1 MAQFLT
7 GVKSYTVFFL
17 LMMILLHLVPREA
30 YRKYIHFFMGMLLV
44 LAFLSPVL
52 TLLFD
57 SGEFLDMVEYE
68 TFQEQLEE
76 LQKDTDRIEFLQQDY
91 YEAQCREMTERE
103 LEQMAL
109 LYDYEMQ
116 ETDIS
121 FTEDNEIEEITMIVH
136 KKEDEISVKK
146 IQIGESEVCE
156 NAGDL
161 EKSIREYYGL
171 EEEAVQVL
179 VAEA

>member
-7 GVKSYTVFFL
+7 SVKSYIVFFL

-30 YRKYIHFFMGMLLV
+30 YRKYIQFFMGMLLV

-52 TLLFD
+52 SLLFD

-68 TFQEQLEE
+68 AFQEQLEE

-91 YEAQCREMTERE
+91 YKTQCREMTERE
-103 LEQMAL
+103 LAQIVQV
-109 LYDYEMQ
+109 YDYELQ
-116 ETDIS
+116 ETEIS
-121 FTEDNEIEEITMIVH
+121 FSAENEINEIIIVVNK
-136 KKEDEISVKK
+136 KKEDSLVEN
-146 IQIGESEVCE
+146 IQIGKSENGE
-156 NAGDL
+156 EAADL

-171 EEEAVQVL
+171 EEGTVQVL
-179 VAEA
+179 VTEA